1 MTQPSLELLKRQITK
16 ILGRS
21 VEVEKT
27 RSGRYI
33 CRYVDFGMSPIS
45 LVGESEAE
53 AYQKLLQYLQ
63 KKEEESPE
71 PDSPRSA

>member
-1 MTQPSLELLKRQITK
+1 MSQPNLELLKRQIAK

-27 RSGRYI
+27 KSGRYI
-33 CRYVDFGMSPIS
+33 CRYVNFGMSPIS
-45 LVGESEAE
+45 LVGDSETE

-63 KKEEESPE
+63 KKEENSPE
-71 PDSPRSA
+71 PDLPTSA